1 MKVILQKDIKGQ
13 GKKGELKEVSDGYG
27 RNYLLPRGLAVEATK
42 DNLNA
47 MRLQD
52 KARQAQI
59 AREKAQAMEYAEKLK
74 AVIVHIKAKGG
85 GGGRLFGAVT
95 SKEIS
100 DALGEQHDMKIEKN
114 QIVQADPIKQFGS
127 FQVKCKLGHEISG
140 VINVMVTED
149 KQG

>member
-27 RNYLLPRGLAVEATK
+27 RNYLIPRGLAVEATA
-42 DNLNA
+42 DNLNT
-47 MRLQD
+47 MKLQD

-59 AREKAQAMEYAEKLK
+59 AREKALAQEYAEKLGS
-74 AVIVHIKAKGG
+74 VIVHVKAKGG
-85 GGGRLFGAVT
+85 EGGRLFGSVT

-100 DALGEQHDMKIEKN
+100 EQLEAQHGMKISKN

-127 FQVKCKLGHEISG
+127 YQIKCKLGHEISG
-140 VINVMVTED
+140 VINVMVTEE
-149 KQG
+149 K